1 MAKGLSDC
9 LPFGCG
15 AGGKLFG
22 YSWMQERK
30 LAKWS
35 EMVEKGLK
43 PVFVMMKPQ
52 EHWHWMR
59 TLASSVESGPFNLKE
74 IGDNFSVD
82 IEKPLKPVMDQWIK
96 AGLLEKSG
104 EVYSPTVAGQF
115 WYVTMAQLAT
125 EALTMA
131 IAKEDSFKADPI
143 TQSVY
148 SPNQAEAWLKT
159 INKREE

>member
-1 MAKGLSDC
+1 M
-9 LPFGCG
+9 
-15 AGGKLFG
+15 
-22 YSWMQERK
+22 
-30 LAKWS
+30 
-35 EMVEKGLK
+35 
-43 PVFVMMKPQ
+43 
-52 EHWHWMR
+52 
-59 TLASSVESGPFNLKE
+59 ESGPFNLKE

-131 IAKEDSFKADPI
+131 IAKKRFFQSGSDYAKRIF
-143 TQSVY
+143 TQPSRSVVK
-148 SPNQAEAWLKT
+148 NH
-159 INKREE
+159 

>member
-1 MAKGLSDC
+1 
-9 LPFGCG
+9 
-15 AGGKLFG
+15 
-22 YSWMQERK
+22 
-30 LAKWS
+30 
-35 EMVEKGLK
+35 MVEKGLK

-52 EHWHWMR
+52 EHWHLMR

-115 WYVTMAQLAT
+115 WYVT
-125 EALTMA
+125 
-131 IAKEDSFKADPI
+131 KEDSFKADPI

>member
-1 MAKGLSDC
+1 MAKGPSDC
-9 LPFGCG
+9 LPFGGG

-52 EHWHWMR
+52 EHWHLMR

-131 IAKEDSFKADPI
+131 IAKEILSKRIRLRKAYIHP
-143 TQSVY
+143 TK
-148 SPNQAEAWLKT
+148 P
-159 INKREE
+159 KRG

>member
-1 MAKGLSDC
+1 
-9 LPFGCG
+9 
-15 AGGKLFG
+15 
-22 YSWMQERK
+22 
-30 LAKWS
+30 
-35 EMVEKGLK
+35 
-43 PVFVMMKPQ
+43 
-52 EHWHWMR
+52 MR

-74 IGDNFSVD
+74 IGDNFNVD

-96 AGLLEKSG
+96 AGLLEKTG
-104 EVYSPTVAGQF
+104 DVYSPTVAGQF

-131 IAKEDSFKADPI
+131 ISKDDSFKADPI

-148 SPNQAEAWLKT
+148 SPNQAETWLKT

>member
-1 MAKGLSDC
+1 MAKGPSDC
-9 LPFGCG
+9 LPFGGG

-52 EHWHWMR
+52 EHWHLMR

-104 EVYSPTVAGQF
+104 EV
-115 WYVTMAQLAT
+115 
-125 EALTMA
+125 
-131 IAKEDSFKADPI
+131 
-143 TQSVY
+143 
-148 SPNQAEAWLKT
+148 
-159 INKREE
+159 